1 MKTFHF
7 RERKAEVKSNIMDY
21 QNIKENF
28 DGFKEKLL
36 YHQDLIFIN
45 QIKTESSKGLYSW
58 CELF

>member
-1 MKTFHF
+1 M
-7 RERKAEVKSNIMDY
+7 KAEVKSHDMVIHIMDY

-28 DGFKEKLL
+28 NGFKKKLLL

-45 QIKTESSKGLYSW
+45 QIKTESSRSLYSW